1 MAITNLLKLCYRLLS
16 KIVIDYRLNEM
27 YTSQWIGLFLQH
39 VLRANDENAVGADD
53 FITQLCDE
61 NDIILE
67 KMINTQIIEEFVEEC
82 DKGKEAPR
90 LLRLLTAICASRNG
104 PILRNQ
110 HDIVIILTEHEE
122 AKKKLLMPLRRLKKR
137 FEIEVCLDLATERWV
152 PLIKVCQQ
160 FQQVMKRRSKALEQN
175 QDAKMSP

>member
-1 MAITNLLKLCYRLLS
+1 M
-16 KIVIDYRLNEM
+16 
-27 YTSQWIGLFLQH
+27 
-39 VLRANDENAVGADD
+39 LRANDENAVGADD

-160 FQQVMKRRSKALEQN
+160 YQQVMKRRSKALEQN